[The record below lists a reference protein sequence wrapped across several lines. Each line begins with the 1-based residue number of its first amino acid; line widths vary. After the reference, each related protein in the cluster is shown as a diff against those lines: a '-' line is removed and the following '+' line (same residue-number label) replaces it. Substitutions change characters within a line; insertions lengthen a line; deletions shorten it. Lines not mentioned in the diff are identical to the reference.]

1 MAGARGG
8 SLAALLSFRK
18 SHRPDNMGP
27 SEAVAQA
34 APFSI
39 EESNSI
45 EGATDELQSLALH
58 SCCAELSQLFLA
70 ANLAFSSRPLTPDMM
85 KNLSACLTS
94 GLVAP
99 DNPHLKK
106 MLELFTEQ
114 WTGFVAKE
122 KKVLSCIPSSL
133 SGWPRPLRAFCL
145 L

>member
-8 SLAALLSFRK
+8 SLTALLSFRK
-18 SHRPDNMGP
+18 SHRPDNMGS
-27 SEAVAQA
+27 SETLAQA

-39 EESNSI
+39 ENSNSI
-45 EGATDELQSLALH
+45 EGAADELQSLALH
-58 SCCAELSQLFLA
+58 SCCAERTQLFLA
-70 ANLAFSSRPLTPDMM
+70 AILAISSGPLTPDMM
-85 KNLSACLTS
+85 KNSTTFLSS
-94 GLVAP
+94 GVVAP

-122 KKVLSCIPSSL
+122 KKVLSCIPYSL
-133 SGWPRPLRAFCL
+133 SGWPGPLETFCL